1 VFHVKQETPQG
12 LRFLEASLAQE
23 RGRDL
28 FRERPAPYAD
38 SRSFCSNDYLG
49 LASLPAPP
57 RAAGAGASRLV
68 TGEREEHVELE
79 RAAAALVG
87 QPAALAFASGYSA
100 NAGLIP
106 ALAGPGDVVVS
117 DALNHASLIDGAR
130 LSRAQIVIAPHLAV
144 DAVERALRAPRQGRA
159 FVITESYFGMDADG
173 PDLRALRAACDE
185 HDAALIVDE
194 AHALGVL
201 GPDGRGRCAEAGI
214 APDALVG
221 TFGKAFGAAGAFVAG
236 CPALVTWLWN
246 KARTF
251 VFSTGMSPA
260 VAAAARAGMA
270 TAQAEPFRRERVLA
284 LAAQLRAA
292 LECGGIQPRGFG
304 HILPW
309 VIGEPATALGLAALL
324 RARDLNVRAIRP
336 PTVPHGTAR
345 IRLTVTAAHDGTDI
359 ERAARVMRDAAR
371 EVGL

>member
-1 VFHVKQETPQG
+1 M
-12 LRFLEASLAQE
+12 
-23 RGRDL
+23 
-28 FRERPAPYAD
+28 
-38 SRSFCSNDYLG
+38 
-49 LASLPAPP
+49 
-57 RAAGAGASRLV
+57 
-68 TGEREEHVELE
+68 TGERYEHVELE
-79 RAAAALVG
+79 RAAAAWVG
-87 QPAALAFASGYSA
+87 QPAALAFASGYAA

-106 ALAGPGDVVVS
+106 ALAGPGDVIIS
-117 DALNHASLIDGAR
+117 DALNHASLIDGSR
-130 LSRAQIVIAPHLAV
+130 LSRAQIVVTPHLAV
-144 DAVERALRAPRQGRA
+144 DAVARALRAPRQGRA

-173 PDLRALRAACDE
+173 PDLAALRAACDE

-260 VAAAARAGMA
+260 LAAAARTGMA
-270 TAQAEPFRRERVLA
+270 TAQAEPFRRERVVA
-284 LAAQLRAA
+284 RAAQLRAA
-292 LECGGIQPRGFG
+292 LECVGIQPRGFG

-309 VIGEPATALGLAALL
+309 VIGEPAAALRLASLL

-336 PTVPHGTAR
+336 PTVPQGTAR
-345 IRLTVTAAHDGTDI
+345 IRLTVTAAHDCADI
-359 ERAARVMRDAAR
+359 ERAARVMGDAAR